1 MNKGLSKHD
10 SILIHYTL
18 IPRLTP
24 LLKVSIL
31 YVFLIYLG
39 SMSVITMK
47 SNLNFQGLLHRGDRK
62 FASAKSSVTDSSS
75 RNFQYLTKKSRQ
87 QNYLAILTRK
97 ESTVVN
103 NQTTNKNCD
112 SLFSKLN
119 LFYKTSG
126 KILYPYAYA

>member
-1 MNKGLSKHD
+1 MRD

-18 IPRLTP
+18 ILHLTI

-47 SNLNFQGLLHRGDRK
+47 SNLNLQGLLHHGDRK

-75 RNFQYLTKKSRQ
+75 RNFQYLTKKSRL
-87 QNYLAILTRK
+87 QNYLAILAQRIFP
-97 ESTVVN
+97 STVVN
-103 NQTTNKNCD
+103 NQTKTVTAYSWNQIY
-112 SLFSKLN
+112 FIKLQRR
-119 LFYKTSG
+119 FFCFFCF
-126 KILYPYAYA
+126 ILE